1 MSELKDK
8 VAVVTGGNSGIGFSA
23 AQRLIRDGAK
33 VVIFGRNAKTLDEAA
48 TRLGPQA
55 IAVQGD
61 VTKLADLDKLFAAT
75 KDSFGKIDV
84 LFVNAG
90 IAEFAPIDQVDETH
104 FDRVVDINLK
114 GALFT
119 VQKALPLLRDG
130 ASIVFNTSVV
140 NEIGLPAS
148 SVYSASKA
156 ALRSLAR
163 TLAADLAPRRIR
175 VNAVS
180 PGLTQTP
187 ILARTGMPEAEQE
200 AFGKQVSEQTPLG
213 RAGEPDEIA
222 AAVVFLA
229 GQNASYVNGAELAV
243 DGGFAQV

>member
-1 MSELKDK
+1 MSELKEK

-23 AQRLIRDGAK
+23 AEQLVREGAK
-33 VVIFGRNAKTLDEAA
+33 VVIFGRNAESLDKAA
-48 TRLGPQA
+48 TKLGSKA

-61 VTKLADLDKLFAAT
+61 VANLADLDKLFAT
-75 KDSFGKIDV
+75 TRERFGHIDV

-90 IAEFAPIDQVDETH
+90 IVEFAPIDQVDEAH
-104 FDRVVDINLK
+104 FDRITDINLK

-130 ASIVFNTSVV
+130 ASIIFNTSVV
-140 NEIGLPAS
+140 NQIGLPAA
-148 SVYSASKA
+148 SVYSATKA

-163 TLAADLAPRRIR
+163 TLATDLAPRKIR

-180 PGLTQTP
+180 PGLIRTP
-187 ILARTGMPEAEQE
+187 ILSRTGLPEADQQ
-200 AFGKQVSEQTPLG
+200 AFGKQVSEQTPLA
-213 RAGEPDEIA
+213 RVGEPEEIA
-222 AAVVFLA
+222 SAVVFLA
-229 GQNASYVNGAELAV
+229 GQGSSYVNGAELAV

>member
-23 AQRLIRDGAK
+23 AEQFVKEGAR
-33 VVIFGRNAKTLDEAA
+33 VVIFGRNARTLDEAA
-48 TRLGPQA
+48 TKLGPQA

-61 VTKLADLDKLFAAT
+61 VSKLSDLDKLFETT
-75 KDSFGKIDV
+75 KDRFGQIDV

-90 IAEFAPIDQVDETH
+90 IAEFAPIEQVDEAH
-104 FDRVVDINLK
+104 YDRVTDINLK

-130 ASIVFNTSVV
+130 GSIILNTSVV
-140 NEIGLPAS
+140 NEIGLPAA
-148 SVYSASKA
+148 SVYSATKA

-163 TLAADLAPRRIR
+163 TLATDLAPRKIR

-180 PGLTQTP
+180 PGLIRTP
-187 ILARTGMPEAEQE
+187 ILSRTEMPEAEQE
-200 AFGKQVSEQTPLG
+200 AFGNQVNEQTPLG
-213 RAGEPDEIA
+213 RAGEPQEIA
-222 AAVVFLA
+222 SAVVFLA
-229 GQNASYVNGAELAV
+229 GQNASYINGAELAV